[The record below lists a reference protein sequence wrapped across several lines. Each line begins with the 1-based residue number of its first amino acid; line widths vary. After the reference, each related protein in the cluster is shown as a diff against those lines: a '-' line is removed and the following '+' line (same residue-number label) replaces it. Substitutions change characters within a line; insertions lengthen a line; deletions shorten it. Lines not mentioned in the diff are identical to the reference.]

1 MNAIIVQAR
10 MGSKRLKDKTLL
22 PLAGK
27 PMIYRIIER
36 LKRVKNIKKIIL
48 AIPEGKKNDKISEI
62 FKNET
67 IEIFR
72 GPENN
77 LVKRYYLAAKK
88 YNLKNIIRYPGD
100 NCLPEPK
107 EIDRIINFYEKF
119 QNLSSHQIYPIYLK
133 TVIQMELEQKFW
145 I

>member
-48 AIPEGKKNDKISEI
+48 AIPEGKKMIKFQKFLKMKLLRYFGDQ
-62 FKNET
+62 
-67 IEIFR
+67 
-72 GPENN
+72 ENN
-77 LVKRYYLAAKK
+77 LVRD
-88 YNLKNIIRYPGD
+88 I
-100 NCLPEPK
+100 
-107 EIDRIINFYEKF
+107 
-119 QNLSSHQIYPIYLK
+119 
-133 TVIQMELEQKFW
+133 T
-145 I
+145 

>member
-48 AIPEGKKNDKISEI
+48 AIPEGKKNDKS
-62 FKNET
+62 
-67 IEIFR
+67 
-72 GPENN
+72 
-77 LVKRYYLAAKK
+77 
-88 YNLKNIIRYPGD
+88 
-100 NCLPEPK
+100 
-107 EIDRIINFYEKF
+107 
-119 QNLSSHQIYPIYLK
+119 
-133 TVIQMELEQKFW
+133 
-145 I
+145 